1 MARPI
6 WTGSINFGLVS
17 IPVELNMAVHE
28 KTVHFHMVTKN
39 GGCRLRRK
47 LVCPDTGKEYDFNET
62 AKGIE
67 IAPNDYVVVDQKEID
82 RLKPEKGKSLEIIQ
96 FVDPSAIDPVYLDRV
111 YYLRP
116 GKDAKKAYKLLAAA
130 MIAAKKCALGRFVMR
145 ERQYIVM
152 IRSVE
157 EGMVLHTLHYADEV
171 DHIDEELTS
180 SLEHIKI
187 STGEMRM
194 AGELIKSMT
203 GEPRLEEYKDEF
215 REQLQALVEAK
226 SQGKE
231 LKSAPE
237 DDRPIP
243 RTINLMEALKKSL
256 ASAAKGN
263 GNGHNGHRQRRSA

>member
-256 ASAAKGN
+256 ASAAKAN